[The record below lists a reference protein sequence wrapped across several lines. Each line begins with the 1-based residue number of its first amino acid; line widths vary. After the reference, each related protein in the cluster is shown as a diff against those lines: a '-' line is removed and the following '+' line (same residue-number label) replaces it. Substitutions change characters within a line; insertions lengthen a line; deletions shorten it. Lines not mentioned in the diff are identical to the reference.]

1 MAIDKDIENESG
13 VSVRY
18 WRPTIINIDDL
29 NGRMEVQM
37 WGWKNQAAR
46 LAGKSH
52 ISIKTFIFDDVTFPN
67 MKVSTTKAEIYTEVK
82 KQTEFIDAVDC

>member
-52 ISIKTFIFDDVTFPN
+52 ISIKTYTFNSETFPN
-67 MKVSTTKAEIYTEVK
+67 MKVSTTKSEIYAEIK
-82 KQTEFIDAVDC
+82 KQTEFTDAVDC